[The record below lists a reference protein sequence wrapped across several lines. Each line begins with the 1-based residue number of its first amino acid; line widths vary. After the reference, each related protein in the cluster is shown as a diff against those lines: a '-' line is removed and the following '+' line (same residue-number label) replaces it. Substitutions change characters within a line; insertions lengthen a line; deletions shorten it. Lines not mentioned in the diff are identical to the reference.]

1 VGGCFT
7 LNLEGITFDAKTIA
21 LPQNTTTS
29 AVYEEL
35 IHTAQLRRGM
45 TDVVQMEI
53 EAAQKLMKF
62 AEQYKIPA
70 AETKQTVN
78 RLNELLKSQGK

>member
-1 VGGCFT
+1 
-7 LNLEGITFDAKTIA
+7 
-21 LPQNTTTS
+21 
-29 AVYEEL
+29 
-35 IHTAQLRRGM
+35 M